1 MYDEYFIFQ
10 FLELDILRDDLED
23 LRSKKV
29 QYDSKVNH
37 LTSERNSL
45 FNEKLQLE
53 AKQQDRSNMEEKK
66 EQLEKQ
72 INKDD
77 QGDFTIFSIKKFL
90 IYKSTTKLFSED
102 LVAYI

>member
-1 MYDEYFIFQ
+1 MYDDYFIFQ

-77 QGDFTIFSIKKFL
+77 QGDFTIFPVKKFL
-90 IYKSTTKLFSED
+90 I
-102 LVAYI
+102 

>member
-1 MYDEYFIFQ
+1 M
-10 FLELDILRDDLED
+10 RDDLED

-53 AKQQDRSNMEEKK
+53 AKQQDRANMEEKK
-66 EQLEKQ
+66 EQLEQQ

-77 QGDFTIFSIKKFL
+77 QGDFTIFFL
-90 IYKSTTKLFSED
+90 LKSFWSKVLQIIYFQKILRPMIAPS
-102 LVAYI
+102 

>member
-1 MYDEYFIFQ
+1 MYSCNDEYEQVFNFSD
-10 FLELDILRDDLED
+10 LDILRDDLED

-53 AKQQDRSNMEEKK
+53 AKQQDRANMEEKK
-66 EQLEKQ
+66 EQLEIQ

-77 QGDFTIFSIKKFL
+77 QGEFMISVKKFL
-90 IYKSTTKLFSED
+90 I
-102 LVAYI
+102 